1 MSNSV
6 TGSDSQLPSPEISG
20 EEYEALKLRLAAS
33 KFRSRFRLGEK
44 EVRIVA
50 ETGFPVLR
58 GQCRRFIQE
67 RLAACRSEIFGFGKS
82 MSIPLD
88 A

>member
-1 MSNSV
+1 MSNSG

-50 ETGFPVLR
+50 ETGFPVL
-58 GQCRRFIQE
+58 
-67 RLAACRSEIFGFGKS
+67 
-82 MSIPLD
+82 
-88 A
+88 